1 MESLNDLLKSPISA
15 YFMLSLLSLK
25 EFFGHIAAEITGV
38 L

>member
-1 MESLNDLLKSPISA
+1 MESLNDLLKSPVSA
-15 YFMLSLLSLK
+15 YFMLALLSLR